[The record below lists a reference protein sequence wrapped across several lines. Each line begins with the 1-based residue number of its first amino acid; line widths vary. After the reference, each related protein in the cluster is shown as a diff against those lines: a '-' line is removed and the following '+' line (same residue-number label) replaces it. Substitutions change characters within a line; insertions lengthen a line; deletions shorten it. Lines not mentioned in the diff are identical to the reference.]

1 MIPQT
6 AMKWLILIVV
16 LIGILSVRAI
26 AGENESI
33 VGLWR
38 LVAIMPAG
46 APSQEIPEDLTG
58 NLFYWFHR
66 DGTLTLLVE
75 EGAKRNHREGLWKK
89 RGQRLMIALE
99 NGPKFVIGIVTS
111 AANHLVLAGID
122 ASPRWFR
129 FARVF

>member
-6 AMKWLILIVV
+6 TRKWLV
-16 LIGILSVRAI
+16 LSVILLGIFSGRAI

-38 LVAIMPAG
+38 LMAVMPAG
-46 APSQEIPEDLTG
+46 APSQEIPEDLSG

-75 EGAKRNHREGLWKK
+75 EGAKRNQRVGLWKV
-89 RGQRLMIALE
+89 RGQRLMIALQ
-99 NGPKFVIGIVTS
+99 NGPKFVVGIVTS
-111 AANHLVLAGID
+111 ATDHLVLAGID
-122 ASPRWFR
+122 TTPRWFR
-129 FARVF
+129 FTRVF